1 MTERIDDLQRDGLR
15 VVQDTEGFLFG
26 IDAVLLS
33 AYARAEEGEALLDL
47 CTGTGVIPI
56 LLSAKTK
63 AEKITGLE
71 IWPESVE
78 LARKS
83 VRLNGLTSRIEII
96 EGDVKEADRI
106 FAPASFDV
114 ITCNPPYLKKEG
126 GKTSAKDARAVA
138 RHEILCT
145 FDDVARAAGTLL
157 KPGGSFYLVHRPFRL
172 PELFASLCK
181 YRLEPKAMRL
191 VHPYADH
198 APTMVLLRCVRDG
211 RAELQIGAP
220 LIVYEREGVYTKE
233 VLEMYE

>member
-1 MTERIDDLQRDGLR
+1 MTERIDDLQRDNLR
-15 VVQDTEGFLFG
+15 LIQDPDGFLFG

-33 AYARAEEGEALLDL
+33 AYAQAEEGDHVLDF

-63 AEKITGLE
+63 AETITGLE
-71 IWPESVE
+71 IWPRSVE

-83 VRLNGLTSRIEII
+83 VALNGLTGRISII
-96 EGDVKEADRI
+96 EGDIKEADRI

-114 ITCNPPYLKKEG
+114 VTCNPPYLKKED
-126 GKTSAKDARAVA
+126 GKASPKDGKAIA

-145 FDDVARAAGTLL
+145 FDDVARAAGILL
-157 KPGGSFYLVHRPFRL
+157 KPGGSLYLVHRPSRL

-181 YRLEPKAMRL
+181 NRLEPKAMRL

-198 APTMVLLRCVRDG
+198 EPTMVLLRCVRDG
-211 RAELQIGAP
+211 RPDLKAGPP
-220 LIVYEREGVYTKE
+220 LIVYEREGVYTEE
-233 VLEMYE
+233 VLEMYQ